1 MRERLEN
8 IQALRGTAALMVLA
22 AHVRDAEGDYGGG
35 GTLMPHWLY
44 MGVVGVDLFFLIS
57 GFVMT
62 HVALSGARGKDA
74 AGRFLF
80 NRAARIYPVYWTA
93 TLLLMVLYAG
103 KHFLF
108 AEATPFPNPV
118 ETFLLLPDDHYPLV
132 PVGWTLVHEM
142 YFYAVFTLFVLWRGA
157 SVPVF
162 VGAWAG
168 VLAAGLALG
177 VFAANAWTKIVFN
190 PLTFEFIAG
199 ALIALAVRRGVTSFA
214 TSALI
219 AGAAIFAVE
228 TAFFADRLYP
238 DVMGQFALR
247 AAIFTPPFALILY
260 GAAAREKRG
269 LGLAPSW
276 LRRWGDA
283 SYSLYLIHVPVFL
296 VVGKLVSIAVPDDVL
311 DNYLLLF
318 AFPACAL
325 AAGFALHAYVERPLL
340 KLSKSSG
347 DRLFAARSAAVEAN
361 GITPPPSAQSPAT
374 SAEQAS
380 SPPPSHQ
387 AAGGG

>member
-8 IQALRGTAALMVLA
+8 IQALRGLAALMVLV
-22 AHVRDAEGDYGGG
+22 AHVKGAESDYGGA
-35 GTLMPHWLY
+35 GTLTPHWLY
-44 MGVVGVDLFFLIS
+44 LGVVGVDLFFLIS

-74 AGRFLF
+74 AGRFFF
-80 NRAARIYPVYWTA
+80 NRAARIYPVYWAA
-93 TLLLMVLYAG
+93 TLLLMILYAG

-142 YFYAVFTLFVLWRGA
+142 YFYAVFALFVFWRGA
-157 SVPVF
+157 RVPVF

-168 VLAAGLALG
+168 VLTAGLVFG
-177 VFAANAWTKIVFN
+177 VFAANAWTKIIFN

-260 GAAAREKRG
+260 GVAAREKRR
-269 LGLAPSW
+269 LRLAPLW
-276 LRRWGDA
+276 LRRTGDA
-283 SYSLYLIHVPVFL
+283 SYSLYLIHVPAFL
-296 VVGKLVSIAVPDDVL
+296 VVGKLVSITVSDGAL
-311 DNYLLLF
+311 DNYLLVF

-325 AAGFALHAYVERPLL
+325 AAGLALHAYVERPLL
-340 KLSKSSG
+340 IASKKFG
-347 DRLFAARSAAVEAN
+347 DRLFAARSTAVEAN
-361 GITPPPSAQSPAT
+361 GATRPLSAQSPAT

-380 SPPPSHQ
+380 APPPFRQ